1 MQAVKSPRWRPAE
14 REDDVNVS
22 FFGSFSRAELH
33 TDSIRHKAHSVT
45 QSAQTPVYRVSED
58 NGPRSQHCGKHEQR
72 NKSLLSS
79 MNISQ
84 QHV

>member
-14 REDDVNVS
+14 REDDVMESQKFS

-45 QSAQTPVYRVSED
+45 QSAQTPVYSLR
-58 NGPRSQHCGKHEQR
+58 GQRSSLSALRGKM
-72 NKSLLSS
+72 NKG
-79 MNISQ
+79 IKAFC
-84 QHV
+84 HP